1 MVFLPASTG
10 FAISEAIGEGKIRLI
25 GNLLEAV
32 FKQNNFNFGS
42 ILSLLLSIVLIALM
56 AVFDRLQE
64 KKGEKAH
71 A

>member
-1 MVFLPASTG
+1 M
-10 FAISEAIGEGKIRLI
+10 I